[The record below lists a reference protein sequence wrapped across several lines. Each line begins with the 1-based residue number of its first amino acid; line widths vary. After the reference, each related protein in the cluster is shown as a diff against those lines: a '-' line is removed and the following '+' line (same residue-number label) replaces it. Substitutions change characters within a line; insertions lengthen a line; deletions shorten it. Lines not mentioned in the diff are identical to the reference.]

1 MPTAEAAPAG
11 RTTTTAVDN
20 AAADEFLG
28 LQALF
33 VALSDHARDHNVP
46 DRAIQEFAGWA
57 SPDMITRYDK
67 RRSAIEKSAAH
78 AIVYGAED
86 REIPAWV
93 NRFDPPGTIRP
104 GE

>member
-46 DRAIQEFAGWA
+46 A
-57 SPDMITRYDK
+57 
-67 RRSAIEKSAAH
+67 RRSLRQRIRAALASGVVQPIRIGRRTVVRRADVPVIAKAVGLPVVSAS
-78 AIVYGAED
+78 
-86 REIPAWV
+86 
-93 NRFDPPGTIRP
+93 
-104 GE
+104 